1 MKPLSLFFLIALF
14 NSQLVA
20 QKVILNKSFTTEEM
34 QTVKMY
40 DETTLLSINKV
51 HIKLG
56 TYKNDSLEF
65 NIFLKDINNNKKYNE
80 AGIDQVGVT
89 GKNTDTITHTFQ
101 SGVSSS
107 SIHGNPIISVDSIY
121 FRITEIDEKGG
132 YLVCENVM
140 DSALK
145 PSSSIFTKLPNIQI
159 QTIEESKVAL
169 QNFCNNGKYLYIE
182 FWGLWCNPFV
192 RDLPELIK
200 LQESYRNQLD
210 IVTLNYNDS
219 VQDVIDFTIK
229 HELLWSQGIADR
241 KLVKA
246 FNVTSFP
253 CGILFDDDGML
264 VGYNIS
270 PGEVK
275 KYFLE

>member
-1 MKPLSLFFLIALF
+1 MKPLSLFFFIALF
-14 NSQLVA
+14 TSQLLA
-20 QKVILNKSFTTEEM
+20 QKVILNKFFTTEEM

-56 TYKNDSLEF
+56 TYKSDSLEF

-80 AGIDQVGVT
+80 VGIDQVGIT

-107 SIHGNPIISVDSIY
+107 SIHDKPIIAVDSFF
-121 FRITEIDEKGG
+121 FRITEIDEKGD
-132 YLVCENVM
+132 YLVCEGVA

-145 PSSSIFTKLPNIQI
+145 PSPSIFTKLPNIEI
-159 QTIEESKVAL
+159 KTIEESKVTL
-169 QNFCNNGKYLYIE
+169 HDFCDNGKYLYIE

-192 RDLPELIK
+192 RALPELIE
-200 LQESYRNQLD
+200 LQESHRDQLD
-210 IVTLNYNDS
+210 VVTLNYNDS
-219 VQDVIDFTIK
+219 VQDVIDFIIK
-229 HELLWSQGIADR
+229 HELLWTQGIAD
-241 KLVKA
+241 KNLVKA

-253 CGILFDDDGML
+253 CGILFDDNGSL

-275 KYFLE
+275 DFF

>member
-1 MKPLSLFFLIALF
+1 MKPHLFFFFIALF
-14 NSQLVA
+14 TSQLLA

-56 TYKNDSLEF
+56 GYKSDSLEF
-65 NIFLKDINNNKKYNE
+65 NIFLKDINNNKKYND
-80 AGIDQVGVT
+80 AGIDEIGIT

-101 SGVSSS
+101 SGVSTA
-107 SIHGNPIISVDSIY
+107 IVKGKPIIAVDSIY
-121 FRITEIDEKGG
+121 FIITEIDENGD
-132 YLVCENVM
+132 YLVCENVI

-159 QTIEESKVAL
+159 QTIEESKVNL
-169 QNFCNNGKYLYIE
+169 PDFCHNGKYLYIE

-192 RDLPELIK
+192 RDLPELIE
-200 LQESYRNQLD
+200 LQESHRYQLD
-210 IVTLNYNDS
+210 VVTLNYNDS

-229 HELLWSQGIADR
+229 HELLWTQGIAD
-241 KLVKA
+241 KNLVKT

-253 CGILFDDDGML
+253 CGILFDDNGSL
-264 VGYNIS
+264 IGYNIS

-275 KYFLE
+275 DVF